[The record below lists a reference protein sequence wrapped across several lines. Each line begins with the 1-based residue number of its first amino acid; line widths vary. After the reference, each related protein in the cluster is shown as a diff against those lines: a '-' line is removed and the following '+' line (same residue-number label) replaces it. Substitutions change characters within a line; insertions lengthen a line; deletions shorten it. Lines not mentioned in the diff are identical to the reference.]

1 MYIKNKYE
9 GLWKGSSAS
18 TMNSNNN
25 NFINSS
31 YDDAMNIYRNRVKT
45 QRMNPDIDAE
55 PDSSCNGSKS
65 LIIKKLKE
73 AKRDTC
79 IN

>member
-1 MYIKNKYE
+1 MKNKYE
-9 GLWKGSSAS
+9 GFWKGSSAS
-18 TMNSNNN
+18 TMNSSNN
-25 NFINSS
+25 INSS
-31 YDDAMNIYRNRVKT
+31 YEDVLNNYRNRVKT

-73 AKRDTC
+73 AKRDTYA
-79 IN
+79 N